1 MLKRYFANS
10 GHTLAYHSVC
20 KTIHVRA
27 ASMQLERP
35 PYRTYL
41 DEFVEVVYSVLF
53 VLQSV
58 LLFLQILAR
67 HRKSFGMF
75 NSTLDTTSKNSA
87 GRGISRHI
95 GGPPLMLSIALRDT
109 DHHGGGNQGLTKKI
123 ECAGRLR
130 SLTLRF
136 YYHSGRG
143 PILE

>member
-1 MLKRYFANS
+1 
-10 GHTLAYHSVC
+10 
-20 KTIHVRA
+20 
-27 ASMQLERP
+27 MQLERP

-53 VLQSV
+53 ILQSV

-75 NSTLDTTSKNSA
+75 NSTLDTTGKNSA
-87 GRGISRHI
+87 GRGISQRI
-95 GGPPLMLSIALRDT
+95 EGPPLMVSIALRDT
-109 DHHGGGNQGLTKKI
+109 DHYGRGNQGLTKKI

-136 YYHSGRG
+136 YYHSG
-143 PILE
+143 